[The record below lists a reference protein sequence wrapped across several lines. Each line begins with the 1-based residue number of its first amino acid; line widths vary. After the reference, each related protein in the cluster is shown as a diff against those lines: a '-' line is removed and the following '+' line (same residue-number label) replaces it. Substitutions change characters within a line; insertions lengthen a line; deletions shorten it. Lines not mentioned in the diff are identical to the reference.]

1 MGYIK
6 NWMLA
11 VLGAILLNVAA
22 STPAFAQAANK
33 ASQGMLASRVE
44 IPNEVLPK
52 GAYIFRVSGSPS
64 GRHTVRTYGRVT
76 DNFVAT
82 RKTVPQFRDSF
93 PPQPSIVFEQHGEPN
108 RPVTTWFHLESKNG
122 GEICLFDPRTREVLR
137 SRGTAGLLL
146 AGLAKQTVPAV
157 IVVSSSGEC

>member
-64 GRHTVRTYGRVT
+64 GRHTVRTYGGVT
-76 DNFVAT
+76 GNFVAT

-108 RPVTTWFHLESKNG
+108 RPVTTWFHLESRT
-122 GEICLFDPRTREVLR
+122 GERYVYLTPEHEKFFVPVEQPAAALQDYQ
-137 SRGTAGLLL
+137 SRVG
-146 AGLAKQTVPAV
+146 QR
-157 IVVSSSGEC
+157 